1 MVQSQGIERHFG
13 GIGRLDT
20 VQIYDSE
27 VLVARRPQNRFN
39 EVLDAK
45 RHVFRPW
52 WQQSTSW
59 RDATDELGTRAS
71 CLVVAYEYGVP
82 PGKADLV
89 PEKPRVACSMQVPP
103 TNIASRVIPEKLGR

>member
-1 MVQSQGIERHFG
+1 MRRDTYLGLG
-13 GIGRLDT
+13 GNKA
-20 VQIYDSE
+20 
-27 VLVARRPQNRFN
+27 LVGGTR
-39 EVLDAK
+39 
-45 RHVFRPW
+45 
-52 WQQSTSW
+52 
-59 RDATDELGTRAS
+59 GTRAS